1 MKRMDRWMLA
11 GAWTVMALVG
21 TLCVWKTLQPRQTRT
36 WALAD
41 ELKFAQEQNHC
52 TYGPTDPV
60 PHWDGLAYFG
70 AVAPARP
77 VQNGAESLPRRIID
91 EPVRRKIRDYA
102 ILPLPVLG
110 EAKADLDGARI
121 TWTLLEP
128 QVGVTYWM
136 NRIPAKPSG
145 FLVDRQFEGG
155 KVERIAKLGPEAR
168 SFNDLSAEPKRTYRY
183 WVIETGDESDLSSY
197 PPVLRPVTKTSLLPV
212 EARTP
217 SAVRVHLVG
226 GDRSTAFLR
235 VETYDRTQKKW
246 IPKTVMA
253 APGKDVGS
261 SGWTLKGLRFDNFTL
276 VADVSDDAGVDR
288 VLTTKD

>member
-1 MKRMDRWMLA
+1 MTRMDRWMLA
-11 GAWTVMALVG
+11 GAWTVMAVVG
-21 TLCVWKTLQPRQTRT
+21 VVGVWKTLHTPRIQA
-36 WALAD
+36 WVLASGSK
-41 ELKFAQEQNHC
+41 LA
-52 TYGPTDPV
+52 PDPRIPLLPAPPPI
-60 PHWDGLAYFG
+60 PHWNGLACFG
-70 AVAPARP
+70 EIAPARP
-77 VQNGAESLPRRIID
+77 VPEGAEGLPLRIV
-91 EPVRRKIRDYA
+91 EVPVRRKIRDYA

-128 QVGVTYWM
+128 QVELMYWM
-136 NRIPAKPSG
+136 NRISAKPVG
-145 FLVDRQFEGG
+145 FLVERRREDG
-155 KVERIAKLGPEAR
+155 KVEQIARLGPEAR
-168 SFNDLSAEPKRTYRY
+168 SFSDLSAEPTRTYRY
-183 WVIETGDESDLSSY
+183 WVLSTGDESNLSTY
-197 PPVLRPVTKTSLLPV
+197 PPVLEPVAKRSMLPA

-261 SGWTLKGLRFDNFTL
+261 SGWTLKALRFDNFTL

>member
-1 MKRMDRWMLA
+1 MDRWMLA
-11 GAWTVMALVG
+11 GAWTVMAVVG
-21 TLCVWKTLQPRQTRT
+21 AFGVWKTSQTPRVQA
-36 WALAD
+36 WILASESRLLPD
-41 ELKFAQEQNHC
+41 PKTPLMD
-52 TYGPTDPV
+52 PPPPV

-77 VQNGAESLPRRIID
+77 VQSGAESLPRRIID

-128 QVGVTYWM
+128 QVEVTYWM